1 MIIMSDTSRIFPKKI
16 EGANPPS
23 RVYDGAKRDMGLSYE
38 ELNVI
43 INLNN
48 PPLRF
53 GQMRPLVHEI
63 YNFSDGSNSVDDI
76 ARKLGFEFGL
86 KIDSIFVLKFIE
98 QLEKLQ
104 IVNCN
109 RN

>member
-1 MIIMSDTSRIFPKKI
+1 MIVMNDMSKIFPKKI

-38 ELNVI
+38 ELIEI
-43 INLNN
+43 INLND

-53 GQMRPLVHEI
+53 GQMRPLVDEI
-63 YNFSDGSNSVDDI
+63 YNFSDGINSVDDI
-76 ARKLGFEFGL
+76 ARKIGFEFGL
-86 KIDSIFVLKFIE
+86 KIDSIFVLKFVD

-104 IVNCN
+104 IINCV

>member
-1 MIIMSDTSRIFPKKI
+1 
-16 EGANPPS
+16 
-23 RVYDGAKRDMGLSYE
+23 MGLSYE

-53 GQMRPLVHEI
+53 GQMRPLVDEI
-63 YNFSDGSNSVDDI
+63 YNFSNGANSVDDI

-98 QLEKLQ
+98 QLEKLL
-104 IVNCN
+104 IVTCN
-109 RN
+109 HNS